1 MLFIFHVFEAVS
13 YANLLCPTCK
23 SQLLVQITDPVS
35 AIAVAKDKKMLAA
48 IPKPLLRRSA

>member
-13 YANLLCPTCK
+13 YANLLCSTCK